1 MENSGGK
8 KPWYL
13 NNRDRILKEQDNIYI
28 SGHSLFIALLFVSFL
43 ELVSERAIELE
54 LRHC

>member
-8 KPWYL
+8 KPWHL

-28 SGHSLFIALLFVSFL
+28 SGYSLCIALLFASFL
-43 ELVSERAIELE
+43 ELVSERAIKLE

>member
-8 KPWYL
+8 KPWHL

-28 SGHSLFIALLFVSFL
+28 SGYSLFIALLFASFL
-43 ELVSERAIELE
+43 ELVSERAIKLE